1 MAHLSGEGGI
11 AVGEIKGPAELV
23 LTASVARRYY
33 LDGLSKVEIGQEFTL
48 SRFKVARLLEVART
62 SGMVRIEIG
71 YPGLIDVDLS
81 SRLQEAFSLQHVVV
95 VATPEQHPQT
105 LYRDLGSAA
114 ADLLAEITTADDVL
128 GLAWARSV
136 TAMAAAMTSLAPCTV
151 VQLTGAL
158 SRPDVNE
165 SSIELVR
172 EVARIGGGPA
182 YYFYAPLIVPDAA
195 TARTLRQ
202 QPEVARAMD
211 RFRSVTLAV
220 AGIGAWAPGL
230 STVFDAVSPAEQRR
244 LRELG
249 VRADI
254 SGIVVDAEGTPVPA
268 DLSDRMIGVTA
279 DEMVAIPKVIG
290 IAHGT
295 AKVDAVRAAVR
306 GKLVS
311 GLVTHSA
318 LAQALLD
325 AT

>member
-1 MAHLSGEGGI
+1 V

-48 SRFKVARLLEVART
+48 SRFKVARLLEAARS

-81 SRLQEAFSLQHVVV
+81 SRLQDAFSLQHVVV
-95 VATPEQHPQT
+95 VDTPEQHPQT
-105 LYRDLGSAA
+105 LYRDLGTAA

-136 TAMAAAMTSLAPCTV
+136 TAMAAAMSSLAPCTV

-211 RFRSVTLAV
+211 RFRSITLAV

-230 STVFDAVSPAEQRR
+230 STVFDAVSPGERRR
-244 LRELG
+244 LYELG

-254 SGIVVDAEGTPVPA
+254 SGVVVDAEGTPVPA

-279 DEMVAIPKVIG
+279 DEMVAIPEVIG

>member
-1 MAHLSGEGGI
+1 M
-11 AVGEIKGPAELV
+11 AVGEIRGPAELV
-23 LTASVARRYY
+23 LTASVARRHY
-33 LDGLSKVEIGQEFTL
+33 LDGLSKVEIGQEFHL
-48 SRFKVARLLEVART
+48 SRFKVARLLEFARS

-71 YPGLIDVDLS
+71 YPGLVDVDLS
-81 SRLQEAFSLQHVVV
+81 SRLQDAFGLQHVVV
-95 VATPEQHPQT
+95 VDTPEDHPQT

-136 TAMAAAMTSLAPCTV
+136 TPMASAMTSLAPCTV

-158 SRPDVNE
+158 SRPDVSE

-172 EVARIGGGPA
+172 QVARIGGGPA
-182 YYFYAPLIVPDAA
+182 FYFYAPLIVPDAV

-211 RFRSVTLAV
+211 QFRTVTLAV

-230 STVFDAVSPAEQRR
+230 STVFDAVSASERQR
-244 LRELG
+244 LDELG
-249 VRADI
+249 VRADV
-254 SGIVVDAEGTPVPA
+254 SGVVVDAEGTPVPS
-268 DLSDRMIGVTA
+268 DLSERMIGVTA
-279 DEMVAIPKVIG
+279 DEMLAIPEVIG

-295 AKVDAVRAAVR
+295 AKADAVRAALR

-318 LAQALLD
+318 LAHALL
-325 AT
+325 AAI